1 MPVARQEGDTALF
14 TTVDWESHGRRLRP
28 GPRTL
33 VLLVG
38 AAVLAVSYVHDYL
51 VKPDRPLV
59 FSLIG
64 WDLSRLD
71 WLVVVAMLVVLRYG
85 VVPAAANPEV
95 TADRLRALAR
105 RPAGVVSLAAILVLV
120 ALAVVG
126 PEQFGQLYPRL
137 EERLQPPVYASTPAD
152 LEVNYACAGEVSNGR
167 CQGSWKYPLGTNRIG
182 EDVATLVSEGLRV
195 ALKLG
200 FAAGVLMSVVGV
212 TVGAT
217 AGYVGGRVDD
227 VLMRYVDV
235 QQTVPAVIVYIFL
248 ASLFLGRYG
257 GIPDGGLFT
266 LAVVFGLLDWGGIA
280 RLVRSET
287 LSMRSAGYVDAA
299 KVAGASDLHVLR
311 RHVVPNTTSTA
322 LTAVTRRIP
331 LIVLAQVALS
341 YLELN
346 QVSQSLGRVLRAGIT
361 HDQPWHVKWW
371 VTAFPVLALVV
382 LTVAFNVFGDV
393 LRDVLDPQTEVE

>member
-1 MPVARQEGDTALF
+1 MSRSKGEVALF
-14 TTVDWESHGRRLRP
+14 TTVDWEAHGERGLSPR
-28 GPRTL
+28 PRTL

-38 AAVLAVSYVHDYL
+38 AVGLAVSYAHDYL
-51 VKPDRPLV
+51 VKPDRPVPFNLV
-59 FSLIG
+59 G

-71 WLVVVAMLVVLRYG
+71 WLLVVAMLVVVRYG
-85 VVPAAANPEV
+85 LVPALANPEV
-95 TADRLRALAR
+95 TVDRLRALLS
-105 RPAGVVSLAAILVLV
+105 RPAGVASLLGIVGLVV
-120 ALAVVG
+120 LAVVG

-137 EERLQPPVYASTPAD
+137 EERLQPPVYGTTPAD
-152 LEVNYACAGEVSNGR
+152 LEANYDCVGRVSNGR
-167 CQGSWKYPLGTNRIG
+167 CHGTWKYPLGTNRIG
-182 EDVATLVSEGLRV
+182 EDVAKLVSDGLRI

-200 FAAGVLMSVVGV
+200 FAAGVVMSVIGV

-217 AGYVGGRVDD
+217 AGYFGGRVDAM
-227 VLMRYVDV
+227 LMRYVDV

-248 ASLFLGRYG
+248 ASLFLGQYG

-280 RLVRSET
+280 RLVRSEA
-287 LSMRSAGYVDAA
+287 LGMRSNGYVDAA

-311 RHVVPNTTSTA
+311 RHVIPNTTSTA

-331 LIVLAQVALS
+331 LVVLAQVALS

-346 QVSQSLGRVLRAGIT
+346 QVSESLGRVLLAGIT
-361 HDQPWHVKWW
+361 HDLPWQVKWW
-371 VTAFPVLALVV
+371 VTTFAVLSLVV
-382 LTVAFNVFGDV
+382 LVVSFNVFGDV

>member
-1 MPVARQEGDTALF
+1 M
-14 TTVDWESHGRRLRP
+14 
-28 GPRTL
+28 
-33 VLLVG
+33 LLVG
-38 AAVLAVSYVHDYL
+38 AVGLAGSFTHDYL
-51 VKPDRPLV
+51 VSPNRPLF

-71 WLVVVAMLVVLRYG
+71 WLLVVAMLVVVRYG
-85 VVPAAANPEV
+85 VVPAVANPGV
-95 TADRLRALAR
+95 TVDRLRALLR
-105 RPAGVVSLAAILVLV
+105 RPAGLLSLSGILVLV

-126 PEQFGQLYPRL
+126 PEQFGLLYPRL
-137 EERLQPPVYASTPAD
+137 EERLQPPVFGSTPTD
-152 LEVNYACAGEVSNGR
+152 LEVNYSCAGEVVNGR

-200 FAAGVLMSVVGV
+200 FAAGVVMSVVGV

-217 AGYVGGRVDD
+217 AGYLGGRVDNL
-227 VLMRYVDV
+227 LMRYVDV

-248 ASLFLGRYG
+248 ASLFLGEYG

-280 RLVRSET
+280 RLVRSEA
-287 LSMRSAGYVDAA
+287 LSMRSTGYVDAA
-299 KVAGASDLHVLR
+299 KVAGAGDLHVLR
-311 RHVVPNTTSTA
+311 RHIVPNTTSTA
-322 LTAVTRRIP
+322 LTAVTRQIP

-346 QVSQSLGRVLRAGIT
+346 QVSESLGRVLLAGIT
-361 HDQPWHVKWW
+361 NDLPWQEKWW
-371 VTAFPVLALVV
+371 VTSFTVLTLVV
-382 LTVAFNVFGDV
+382 LVVSFNVFGDV